1 MQSKRTEWDGQQ
13 RTWIALHPS
22 SNRKWK
28 LEVFSSGSEPDYMS
42 WSFHKREMAE
52 KAYQAKKE
60 LFISQFGEP
69 TLEY

>member
-1 MQSKRTEWDGQQ
+1 
-13 RTWIALHPS
+13 
-22 SNRKWK
+22 
-28 LEVFSSGSEPDYMS
+28 MS